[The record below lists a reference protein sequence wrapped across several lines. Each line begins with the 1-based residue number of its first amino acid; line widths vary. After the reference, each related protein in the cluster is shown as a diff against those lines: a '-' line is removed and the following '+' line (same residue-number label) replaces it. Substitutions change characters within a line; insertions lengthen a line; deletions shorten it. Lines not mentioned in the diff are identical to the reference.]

1 MTIIIICFYL
11 NNALDIILNI
21 EENKNIKNG
30 EDNL

>member
-11 NNALDIILNI
+11 NNALDIILTI
-21 EENKNIKNG
+21 EENKTIKNG